1 MNTETT
7 IKPQPKLILPFLAW
21 NFGWTWGFWLLDIIL
36 KNLWPDS
43 PPTAYLA
50 LEAILNGIAM
60 FGLMLASLIVLKKKG
75 FKAICSYLFSGKKE
89 TWLYLLIYG
98 GGLTTFYALASGG
111 KLVDG
116 ALVRFP
122 WFFIYCI
129 VLSGGIE
136 EFGWRGFLQPALEK
150 KFSFFVSTLMTGII
164 WAIWHIP
171 LWFYDRFYDRSQDL
185 FSVFIIFSIL
195 LSFWL
200 AALYKKTQS
209 VLACNIF
216 HALSNTLIPTFVG
229 IAQANNQLDFSQV
242 NPFFYFGGVILL
254 TLYSIYLW
262 YRTDREEKALPS
274 KEEI

>member
-60 FGLMLASLIVLKKKG
+60 FGPMLASLIVLKKKG

-98 GGLTTFYALASGG
+98 GGLTAFYALASGG

-116 ALVRFP
+116 ALVSFP
-122 WFFIYCI
+122 WFSNSIKSRRTVISETFMVSMISAT
-129 VLSGGIE
+129 VTV
-136 EFGWRGFLQPALEK
+136 PARATNLRI
-150 KFSFFVSTLMTGII
+150 SSCL
-164 WAIWHIP
+164 
-171 LWFYDRFYDRSQDL
+171 
-185 FSVFIIFSIL
+185 
-195 LSFWL
+195 
-200 AALYKKTQS
+200 
-209 VLACNIF
+209 
-216 HALSNTLIPTFVG
+216 
-229 IAQANNQLDFSQV
+229 
-242 NPFFYFGGVILL
+242 
-254 TLYSIYLW
+254 
-262 YRTDREEKALPS
+262 
-274 KEEI
+274 

>member
-60 FGLMLASLIVLKKKG
+60 FGPMLASLIVLKKKG

-98 GGLTTFYALASGG
+98 GGLTAFYALASGG

-116 ALVRFP
+116 ALVSFP

-150 KFSFFVSTLMTGII
+150 KFSFFVSTLMTGIFGPSGI
-164 WAIWHIP
+164 FLSGFTIAFMIEARI
-171 LWFYDRFYDRSQDL
+171 FSQFL
-185 FSVFIIFSIL
+185 SFSVSFSLSGLLHFIRRPSLPL
-195 LSFWL
+195 LVTSFMRSPTPSSRLLL
-200 AALYKKTQS
+200 A
-209 VLACNIF
+209 
-216 HALSNTLIPTFVG
+216 
-229 IAQANNQLDFSQV
+229 
-242 NPFFYFGGVILL
+242 
-254 TLYSIYLW
+254 
-262 YRTDREEKALPS
+262 
-274 KEEI
+274 

>member
-1 MNTETT
+1 
-7 IKPQPKLILPFLAW
+7 
-21 NFGWTWGFWLLDIIL
+21 
-36 KNLWPDS
+36 
-43 PPTAYLA
+43 
-50 LEAILNGIAM
+50 M
-60 FGLMLASLIVLKKKG
+60 FGPMLASLIVLKKKG

-98 GGLTTFYALASGG
+98 GGLATFYALASGG

-185 FSVFIIFSIL
+185 FSVFIIFSIF

-209 VLACNIF
+209 AFICNLF
-216 HALSNTLIPTFVG
+216 HSLFNTLNLVVIG
-229 IAQANNQLDFSQV
+229 ISQSVFSLDFSQI
-242 NPFFYFGGVILL
+242 NPFFYLGGIPIL
-254 TLYSIYLW
+254 TLYSIYLG
-262 YRTDREEKALPS
+262 YQTDKRKNIS
-274 KEEI
+274 SD